1 MNQFVVFRG
10 ELIPLLSDPEERNP
24 YMTALT
30 LLVGAVLTLAG
41 VAGYALS
48 GAASLTALIPSAI
61 GVLLLICG
69 LLARNAK
76 MHRHAIHAGLLI
88 ALLGVLG
95 SLRNVAGIGEVL
107 AGTAERP
114 AAVILSTVMFLV
126 LALYLA
132 LGIGSFIK
140 ARRPKAAPGR

>member
-1 MNQFVVFRG
+1 LNQLVAFRG
-10 ELIPLLSDPEERNP
+10 AFIPLLSGLEERNP

-30 LLVGAVLTLAG
+30 LIVGAVLTLAG
-41 VAGYALS
+41 IAGYALS
-48 GAASLTALIPSAI
+48 GAASLTALIPSAV

-76 MHRHAIHAGLLI
+76 MHRYAIHAGLLI

-95 SLRNVAGIGEVL
+95 SLRNVAGIGEVF

-114 AAVILSTVMFLV
+114 AAVILSTVMLLV
-126 LALYLA
+126 LGLYLA

-140 ARRPKAAPGR
+140 TRRRKAAPGR